1 MNFICFPLSI
11 PQNLQ
16 KYRKIHIPKDD
27 NLGHTWKKIMV
38 ANRVHYWHF
47 MLFFF
52 RKGKNATQAAN
63 KICAVY
69 GEDAVA
75 ERTMRK
81 WFPRFKAENFDLED
95 QERPGRPSTTD
106 EDMIK
111 TEIENNPC
119 STLRQLAR
127 MLNKPKSTIYDHT
140 VKLGYVNRLDLYKSN
155 EGTPFLKQLVTGN
168 EKWIIYKNAQRKR
181 SLKNAMNHL

>member
-16 KYRKIHIPKDD
+16 KYRKIHIPKDN
-27 NLGHTWKKIMV
+27 NLGHTWKKIM
-38 ANRVHYWHF
+38 
-47 MLFFF
+47 
-52 RKGKNATQAAN
+52 AAN

-81 WFPRFKAENFDLED
+81 WFPRFKAESF
-95 QERPGRPSTTD
+95 SV
-106 EDMIK
+106 K
-111 TEIENNPC
+111 AEIENNPC
-119 STLRQLAR
+119 STLRQLER

-140 VKLGYVNRLDLYKSN
+140 VKLGYVNPRISICDLLYKSN

-181 SLKNAMNHL
+181 SLKNAMNHLYSSQKPVFIRRR

>member
-1 MNFICFPLSI
+1 MKKPNII
-11 PQNLQ
+11 VNEMNLQ

-27 NLGHTWKKIMV
+27 NLRHTWKKQIECIIGI
-38 ANRVHYWHF
+38 

-81 WFPRFKAENFDLED
+81 WFPRFKAGNFDLED

-119 STLRQLAR
+119 STLPWLCKPSRCMGSTLINGEKSVGPHLHLRLA
-127 MLNKPKSTIYDHT
+127 LQ
-140 VKLGYVNRLDLYKSN
+140 
-155 EGTPFLKQLVTGN
+155 EQTPFLKQLVTGN
-168 EKWIIYKNAQRKR
+168 EKWIIYKNAQPKR